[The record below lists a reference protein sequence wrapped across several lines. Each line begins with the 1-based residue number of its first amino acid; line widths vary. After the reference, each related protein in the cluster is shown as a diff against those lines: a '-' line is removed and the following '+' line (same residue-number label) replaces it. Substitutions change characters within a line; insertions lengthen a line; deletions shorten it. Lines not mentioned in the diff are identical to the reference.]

1 MSGLALRWALTWE
14 VDLDAA
20 AHAELA
26 ALLHRCFPHSRRI
39 GGARSWSSARPE
51 VRLVGREAD
60 GRVVAHVAVLRRFLR
75 VPGDG
80 RGLLVGDVGLVGI
93 DPDQRGRGTGARML
107 AELAG
112 VLHGWELP
120 FGYLTTA
127 DELTGFY
134 ASAGWV
140 RVPARTRM
148 IEPDERVEVY
158 GGPSMVLPVRSPMAD
173 WPAADVVDR
182 NGYEV

>member
-1 MSGLALRWALTWE
+1 MSGLRWSLTWE
-14 VDLDAA
+14 DDLDAA

-26 ALLHRCFPHSRRI
+26 ALLHRCFPHSRRLD
-39 GGARSWSSARPE
+39 GSRSWASARPE
-51 VRLVGREAD
+51 VRLVGREG
-60 GRVVAHVAVLRRFLR
+60 GRAVAHVAVLRRYLR
-75 VPGDG
+75 VPGVG
-80 RGLLVGDVGLVGI
+80 RDLLIGDIGLVGV
-93 DPDQRGRGTGARML
+93 DPAQQGRGAGGRML
-107 AELAG
+107 AELAR

-120 FGYLTTA
+120 FGFLTTA
-127 DELTGFY
+127 DRLTGFY

-148 IEPDERVEVY
+148 IEPDERVQVY
-158 GGPSMVLPVRSPMAD
+158 GGPSMVLPVRASADD